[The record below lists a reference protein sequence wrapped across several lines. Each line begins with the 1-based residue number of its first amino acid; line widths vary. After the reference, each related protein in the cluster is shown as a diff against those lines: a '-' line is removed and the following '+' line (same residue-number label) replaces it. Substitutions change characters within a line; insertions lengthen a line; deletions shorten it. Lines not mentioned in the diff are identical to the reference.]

1 MQSPDRRT
9 KRRAAPPGPRFRAF
23 LTVLLSI
30 GALFLVTGRA
40 AAAAAPSAPSD
51 LHVTAIS
58 PTSVTL
64 AWTASTGD
72 PVGYSLT
79 YWPAFG
85 DVGYSQRVGDVT
97 TATVTSG
104 ISPNGQVQFTVQAL
118 DADGHYSTASNA
130 LVVVTP
136 ANTTGDMTAPTAP
149 GNLTLTGVGPA
160 GAELT
165 WTASTDDVELTGYYV
180 YLFDGWFVSRY
191 LGTTTGTSFT
201 APILSTQTGM
211 VRYYVR
217 ARDAAGNLSIASNQV
232 STTATPPTTP
242 PPTTPATRCTVAYK
256 TTSDW
261 PGGFVAE
268 VKLTNT
274 ATTEVSVWSLAVS
287 LGGDQRVTSSWA
299 AKWAQ
304 SGSTVTLTNE
314 TWNATIP
321 PGADVT
327 VGLVGTYAKSNA
339 PATTAALNGT
349 ACTLA

>member
-1 MQSPDRRT
+1 MHT
-9 KRRAAPPGPRFRAF
+9 HRFRAF
-23 LTVLLSI
+23 LAVLLST
-30 GALFLVTGRA
+30 GALLLVAGRA
-40 AAAAAPSAPSD
+40 AAVTAPSAPAN
-51 LHVTAIS
+51 LHLASIS
-58 PTSVTL
+58 PTSVTV

-72 PVGYSLT
+72 PVDYSLT

-85 DVGYSQRVGDVT
+85 DVGYSQHVGNVT

-104 ISPNGQVQFTVQAL
+104 ISPNGQIQFTVQAI
-118 DADGHYSTASNA
+118 DADGHSSPASNA

-136 ANTTGDMTAPTAP
+136 ANTTGDVTAPTAP

-160 GAELT
+160 GAQLT

-180 YLFDGWFVSRY
+180 YLFDGWYVSRY

-211 VRYYVR
+211 IRYYVR
-217 ARDAAGNLSIASNQV
+217 AHDAAGNLSIASNQV
-232 STTATPPTTP
+232 STTDTPPTTSP
-242 PPTTPATRCTVAYK
+242 PPAPATRCTVAYR

-274 ATTEVSVWSLAVS
+274 ATTAVNGWSLAVS

-299 AKWAQ
+299 AKWVQ
-304 SGSTVTLTNE
+304 SGSTVTLTSE
-314 TWNATIP
+314 TWNATIQ
-321 PGADVT
+321 PGAAIT
-327 VGLVGTYAKSNA
+327 LGLLGTYTRSNA

>member
-1 MQSPDRRT
+1 MHT
-9 KRRAAPPGPRFRAF
+9 HRFRAF

-30 GALFLVTGRA
+30 GALFPVAGRA
-40 AAAAAPSAPSD
+40 TAATTPSAPTN

-72 PVGYSLT
+72 PVDYSLT
-79 YWPAFG
+79 YLPAFG
-85 DVGYSQRVGDVT
+85 DVGYGQHVGNVT

-104 ISPNGQVQFTVQAL
+104 ISPNGQIQFTVQAI
-118 DADGHYSTASNA
+118 DADGHSSPASNP

-136 ANTTGDMTAPTAP
+136 ANTSGDMTAPTAP

-160 GAELT
+160 GAQLT
-165 WTASTDDVELTGYYV
+165 WTASTDDVQLTGYYV
-180 YLFDGWFVSRY
+180 YLFDGWYVSRY

-232 STTATPPTTP
+232 STTATPP
-242 PPTTPATRCTVAYK
+242 PTTPCTVAYR

-268 VKLTNT
+268 VTLTNT
-274 ATTEVSVWSLAVS
+274 ATTAVNGWSLAVT

-304 SGSTVTLTNE
+304 SGSTVTFTGE
-314 TWNATIP
+314 TWNATIQ
-321 PGADVT
+321 PGADIKL
-327 VGLVGTYAKSNA
+327 GLVGTYTNSNA
-339 PATTAALNGT
+339 PATAAALNGT

>member
-1 MQSPDRRT
+1 MHT
-9 KRRAAPPGPRFRAF
+9 HRFRAF
-23 LTVLLSI
+23 LAALLST
-30 GALFLVTGRA
+30 GALLLVAGPAT
-40 AAAAAPSAPSD
+40 AAAAPSAPSN
-51 LHVTAIS
+51 LHVTSIS
-58 PTSVTL
+58 PTSVTV

-72 PVGYSLT
+72 PVAYSLT

-85 DVGYSQRVGDVT
+85 DIGYTHRVGNVT
-97 TATVTSG
+97 SATVTSG
-104 ISPNGQVQFTVQAL
+104 ISPNGQIQFTVQAI
-118 DADGHYSTASNA
+118 DADGQYSTASNA

-160 GAELT
+160 GAQLT

-180 YLFDGWFVSRY
+180 YLFDGWYVSRY

-211 VRYYVR
+211 IRYYVR

-232 STTATPPTTP
+232 STTDP
-242 PPTTPATRCTVAYK
+242 PPATQCKVAYK

-274 ATTEVSVWSLAVS
+274 ATTAVHGWSLAVS

-299 AKWAQ
+299 ARWVQ
-304 SGSTVTLTNE
+304 SGSTVTLTSE
-314 TWNATIP
+314 TWNATIQ
-321 PGADVT
+321 PGADIT
-327 VGLVGTYAKSNA
+327 IGLVGTYTTSSA
-339 PATTAALNGT
+339 PATAAALNGT
-349 ACTLA
+349 ACAVA

>member
-1 MQSPDRRT
+1 MLT
-9 KRRAAPPGPRFRAF
+9 YRFRAF
-23 LTVLLSI
+23 LAVLLSA
-30 GALFLVTGRA
+30 GALFLVADRA
-40 AAAAAPSAPSD
+40 AAAAAPSAPTD
-51 LHVTAIS
+51 LHVTSIS
-58 PTSVTL
+58 PTSVTV
-64 AWTASTGD
+64 AWTAPPGG
-72 PVGYSLT
+72 PVAYSLT

-104 ISPNGQVQFTVQAL
+104 IGPNGQYQFNVQAI
-118 DADGHYSTASNA
+118 DADGHSSTASNT

-149 GNLTLTGVGPA
+149 GNLTLTGVSPA
-160 GAELT
+160 GAQLT

-180 YLFDGWFVSRY
+180 YLFDGWYVSRY

-211 VRYYVR
+211 IRYYVR
-217 ARDAAGNLSIASNQV
+217 AHDAAGNLSIASNQV
-232 STTATPPTTP
+232 STTATPPTP
-242 PPTTPATRCTVAYK
+242 PATQCKVAYK
-256 TTSDW
+256 TTSEW
-261 PGGFVAE
+261 PGGFVTE

-274 ATTEVSVWSLAVS
+274 ATTAVNGWSLVLS

-304 SGSTVTLTNE
+304 SGSTVTVTNE
-314 TWNATIP
+314 TWNATIQ
-321 PGADVT
+321 PGADLT
-327 VGLVGTYAKSNA
+327 LGLVGTYAKSNA

>member
-1 MQSPDRRT
+1 MHT
-9 KRRAAPPGPRFRAF
+9 HRFRA
-23 LTVLLSI
+23 LLAVLLST
-30 GALFLVTGRA
+30 GALLLVAGRA
-40 AAAAAPSAPSD
+40 AAAAAPSAPAN
-51 LHVTAIS
+51 LHVTSVS

-72 PVGYSLT
+72 PVDYSLT

-85 DVGYSQRVGDVT
+85 DVGYSQHVGNVT
-97 TATVTSG
+97 TATITSG
-104 ISPNGQVQFTVQAL
+104 INPNGQIQFTVQAIG
-118 DADGHYSTASNA
+118 ADGHSSTASNT

-160 GAELT
+160 GAQLT

-180 YLFDGWFVSRY
+180 YLFDGWYVSRY

-242 PPTTPATRCTVAYK
+242 CKVAYQ

-268 VKLTNT
+268 VTLTNT
-274 ATTEVSVWSLAVS
+274 ATTPVNGWSLTVS
-287 LGGDQRVTSSWA
+287 LGGDQHVTSSWA
-299 AKWAQ
+299 AKWVQ

-314 TWNATIP
+314 TWNATIQ
-321 PGADVT
+321 PGAGIT
-327 VGLVGTYAKSNA
+327 VGLVGTYTKSNA
-339 PATTAALNGT
+339 PATVAALNGT

>member
-1 MQSPDRRT
+1 MHT
-9 KRRAAPPGPRFRAF
+9 HRFRAF
-23 LTVLLSI
+23 LAVLLAT
-30 GALFLVTGRA
+30 GALFLLAGRA
-40 AAAAAPSAPSD
+40 TAAALPSAPAN
-51 LHVTAIS
+51 LHVTAIT

-72 PVGYSLT
+72 PVDYSVS
-79 YWPAFG
+79 YFPAFG
-85 DVGYSQRVGDVT
+85 DIGYGQRVGNVT
-97 TATVTSG
+97 TATVTGG
-104 ISPNGQVQFTVQAL
+104 IGPTSQIQFNVYAIDANGYSSP
-118 DADGHYSTASNA
+118 SSNT

-149 GNLTLTGVGPA
+149 GNLTLTGVSSA
-160 GAELT
+160 GAQLT
-165 WTASTDDVELTGYYV
+165 WTASTDDVGLTGYNV

-191 LGTTTGTSFT
+191 LGTATGTSFT
-201 APILSTQTGM
+201 APILNTQTGM
-211 VRYYVR
+211 IRYYVR

-242 PPTTPATRCTVAYK
+242 PPTTPPPTTPPPTPPATQCKVAYK

-274 ATTEVSVWSLAVS
+274 AATAVDGWSLAVT
-287 LGGDQRVTSSWA
+287 LGGDQRVTSSWG

-304 SGSTVTLTNE
+304 AGPTATLTAE
-314 TWNATIP
+314 TWNAKIQ
-321 PGADVT
+321 PGASVSL
-327 VGLVGTYAKSNA
+327 GLIGTYANSNA
-339 PATTAALNGT
+339 PATTAALNGA

>member
-1 MQSPDRRT
+1 MPT
-9 KRRAAPPGPRFRAF
+9 HRFRAF
-23 LTVLLSI
+23 LAVLLST
-30 GALFLVTGRA
+30 GALFLVAGRA
-40 AAAAAPSAPSD
+40 SAAAAPSAPAN
-51 LHVTAIS
+51 LHVTSVS
-58 PTSVTL
+58 PTSVTV

-72 PVGYSLT
+72 PVDYSLT

-85 DVGYSQRVGDVT
+85 DVGYGQHVGNVT

-104 ISPNGQVQFTVQAL
+104 ISPNGQIQFTVQAI
-118 DADGHYSTASNA
+118 DADGHYSPTSNP

-136 ANTTGDMTAPTAP
+136 ANTSGDMTAPTAP
-149 GNLTLTGVGPA
+149 GNLSLTGVSPA
-160 GAELT
+160 GAQLT
-165 WTASTDDVELTGYYV
+165 WAASTDDVELTGYYV
-180 YLFDGWFVSRY
+180 YLFDGWYVSRY

-232 STTATPPTTP
+232 STTVT
-242 PPTTPATRCTVAYK
+242 PPTTPATQCKVAYK

-268 VKLTNT
+268 VTLTNT
-274 ATTEVSVWSLAVS
+274 ATTVVNGWSLAVS

-299 AKWAQ
+299 AKWVQ

-314 TWNATIP
+314 TWNATIQ
-321 PGADVT
+321 PGAAIT
-327 VGLVGTYAKSNA
+327 LGLLGTYAKSNS